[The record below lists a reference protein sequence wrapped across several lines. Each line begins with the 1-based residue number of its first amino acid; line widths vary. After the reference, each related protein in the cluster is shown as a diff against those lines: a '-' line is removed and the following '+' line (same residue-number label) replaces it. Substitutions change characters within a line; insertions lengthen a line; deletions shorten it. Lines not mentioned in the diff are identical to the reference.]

1 MEYPQL
7 LLFFL
12 LFFCHFQ
19 LIKTAPSFDDN
30 EFAEFEIADE
40 PHVSF
45 ANNDVK
51 EEGQK
56 VDEVKEDV
64 REAAKQT
71 DPTEDFSF
79 LADEDEFEQAEKD
92 LEANQGEAD
101 TAGKQGDTIKP
112 LTFADVP
119 SHFRSNWSSY
129 QIESI
134 ALFVIIIYVINYL
147 YGKTKNYSIALKWF
161 SDNREKLEQ
170 QFALVGDDGTSTE
183 EMEGHLIRETEFSYT
198 VWSTGRTGC
207 KGMLTQIKVY
217 KTCRRHFGFLGK
229 SLVWEK
235 KESGW
240 VLDGS
245 KCLGIGFQLRKRQ
258 DLLGI
263 LLNIIRPQ
271 PDRVVH
277 KIDMDPNEMDS
288 FVLIFGQRKSV
299 LRAVKEMHDLS
310 VYVTEKK
317 NFEKLQLLPSF
328 CVYAEVAEI
337 VPAIIDSTTVHFLKR
352 CEKYIE
358 YVHIS
363 DQYSGA
369 KQQDFILNSDNDD
382 TSMDE
387 LLLNFTFYIL
397 ERVKNY
403 RLSKEG
409 KIRADRKRQNVQE
422 NFLKMT
428 HQQRQEAAQIRREE
442 KTRERKQKVMEE
454 EDPDRQRRLEKL
466 EQKRDAK
473 AKQPRIKQ
481 FKIK

>member
-1 MEYPQL
+1 
-7 LLFFL
+7 
-12 LFFCHFQ
+12 
-19 LIKTAPSFDDN
+19 
-30 EFAEFEIADE
+30 
-40 PHVSF
+40 
-45 ANNDVK
+45 
-51 EEGQK
+51 
-56 VDEVKEDV
+56 
-64 REAAKQT
+64 
-71 DPTEDFSF
+71 
-79 LADEDEFEQAEKD
+79 
-92 LEANQGEAD
+92 
-101 TAGKQGDTIKP
+101 
-112 LTFADVP
+112 
-119 SHFRSNWSSY
+119 
-129 QIESI
+129 
-134 ALFVIIIYVINYL
+134 
-147 YGKTKNYSIALKWF
+147 
-161 SDNREKLEQ
+161 
-170 QFALVGDDGTSTE
+170 
-183 EMEGHLIRETEFSYT
+183 
-198 VWSTGRTGC
+198 
-207 KGMLTQIKVY
+207 
-217 KTCRRHFGFLGK
+217 
-229 SLVWEK
+229 
-235 KESGW
+235 
-240 VLDGS
+240 
-245 KCLGIGFQLRKRQ
+245 
-258 DLLGI
+258 
-263 LLNIIRPQ
+263 
-271 PDRVVH
+271 
-277 KIDMDPNEMDS
+277 MDPNEMDS
-288 FVLIFGQRKSV
+288 FVLIFGQKKSV

-369 KQQDFILNSDNDD
+369 KQQDGQNSSKLPETHPTLIFSFILNSDNDD

>member
-1 MEYPQL
+1 MEYHQL
-7 LLFFL
+7 LLFLL

-40 PHVSF
+40 EPQVSF

-51 EEGQK
+51 EEHK
-56 VDEVKEDV
+56 VDEIKADAV
-64 REAAKQT
+64 REAPKQT

-92 LEANQGEAD
+92 LETNQGEAD

-207 KGMLTQIKVY
+207 KGMLTQIK
-217 KTCRRHFGFLGK
+217 
-229 SLVWEK
+229 
-235 KESGW
+235 
-240 VLDGS
+240 
-245 KCLGIGFQLRKRQ
+245 LRKRQ

-271 PDRVVH
+271 LDRVVH

-369 KQQDFILNSDNDD
+369 KQQDGQNSSKLPETHPTLIFSFILNPDNDD
-382 TSMDE
+382 TSIDE

-409 KIRADRKRQNVQE
+409 KIRADRKRQNAQE

>member
-1 MEYPQL
+1 MEYPL
-7 LLFFL
+7 LLFL
-12 LFFCHFQ
+12 LLIFCQ
-19 LIKTAPSFDDN
+19 LPLIKSTPAIDDN

-40 PHVSF
+40 PEVSF
-45 ANNDVK
+45 NNDVK
-51 EEGQK
+51 EEQQ
-56 VDEVKEDV
+56 VDE
-64 REAAKQT
+64 RRSAAGESLKT
-71 DPTEDFSF
+71 ADPVEDFSF
-79 LADEDEFEQAEKD
+79 LADEEEFEQAEKD
-92 LEANQGEAD
+92 LETNHAEMDSG
-101 TAGKQGDTIKP
+101 GKQGDIKP
-112 LTFADVP
+112 LTFADIP

-134 ALFVIIIYVINYL
+134 ALVVIIIYVLNYL
-147 YGKTKNYSIALKWF
+147 YGKTRNYSIALKWF

-207 KGMLTQIKVY
+207 KGMLTQIK
-217 KTCRRHFGFLGK
+217 
-229 SLVWEK
+229 
-235 KESGW
+235 
-240 VLDGS
+240 
-245 KCLGIGFQLRKRQ
+245 LRKRQ

-263 LLNIIRPQ
+263 LLNIVRPQ
-271 PDRVVH
+271 LDRVVH
-277 KIDMDPNEMDS
+277 KIDMDPGEMDS

-310 VYVTEKK
+310 AYVTEKK
-317 NFEKLQLLPSF
+317 NFEKLQLPSSF
-328 CVYAEVAEI
+328 CVYAEIAEI
-337 VPAIIDSTTVHFLKR
+337 VPAIIDSTTVNFLKR

-369 KQQDFILNSDNDD
+369 KQQDGQSSKLPETQPTIIFSFILNVDNDD
-382 TSMDE
+382 ISVDE

-397 ERVKNY
+397 EKVKNY

-454 EDPDRQRRLEKL
+454 EDPGRQRRLEKL

>member
-1 MEYPQL
+1 MEYHQL
-7 LLFFL
+7 LLFLL

-40 PHVSF
+40 EPQVSF

-51 EEGQK
+51 EEHK
-56 VDEVKEDV
+56 VDEIKADAV
-64 REAAKQT
+64 REAPKQT

-92 LEANQGEAD
+92 LETNQGEAD

-207 KGMLTQIKVY
+207 KGMLTQIK
-217 KTCRRHFGFLGK
+217 
-229 SLVWEK
+229 
-235 KESGW
+235 
-240 VLDGS
+240 
-245 KCLGIGFQLRKRQ
+245 LRKRQ

-263 LLNIIRPQ
+263 MLNIIRPQ
-271 PDRVVH
+271 LDRVVH

-369 KQQDFILNSDNDD
+369 KQQDGQNSSKLPETHPTLIFSFILNSDNDD
-382 TSMDE
+382 TSIDE

>member
-1 MEYPQL
+1 MEYHRL
-7 LLFFL
+7 LLL
-12 LFFCHFQ
+12 LFFCHSQ

-40 PHVSF
+40 EPQVSF

-51 EEGQK
+51 EEQE
-56 VDEVKEDV
+56 VDEIKEDV
-64 REAAKQT
+64 VREAPKQ
-71 DPTEDFSF
+71 
-79 LADEDEFEQAEKD
+79 
-92 LEANQGEAD
+92 
-101 TAGKQGDTIKP
+101 
-112 LTFADVP
+112 VP

-207 KGMLTQIKVY
+207 KGMLTQIK
-217 KTCRRHFGFLGK
+217 
-229 SLVWEK
+229 
-235 KESGW
+235 
-240 VLDGS
+240 
-245 KCLGIGFQLRKRQ
+245 LRKRQ

-271 PDRVVH
+271 LDRVVH

-299 LRAVKEMHDLS
+299 LRAVKEMHDL
-310 VYVTEKK
+310 
-317 NFEKLQLLPSF
+317 
-328 CVYAEVAEI
+328 

-369 KQQDFILNSDNDD
+369 KQQDGQNSSKLPETHPTLIFSFILNSDNDD
-382 TSMDE
+382 TSIDE

>member
-1 MEYPQL
+1 MEYPL
-7 LLFFL
+7 LLFL
-12 LFFCHFQ
+12 LLIFCQ
-19 LIKTAPSFDDN
+19 LPLIKSTPAIDDN

-40 PHVSF
+40 PEVSF
-45 ANNDVK
+45 NNDVK
-51 EEGQK
+51 EEQQ
-56 VDEVKEDV
+56 VDE
-64 REAAKQT
+64 RRSAAGESLKT
-71 DPTEDFSF
+71 ADPVEDFSF
-79 LADEDEFEQAEKD
+79 LADEEEFEQAEKD
-92 LEANQGEAD
+92 LETNHAEMDSG
-101 TAGKQGDTIKP
+101 GKQGDIKP
-112 LTFADVP
+112 LTFAD
-119 SHFRSNWSSY
+119 
-129 QIESI
+129 
-134 ALFVIIIYVINYL
+134 
-147 YGKTKNYSIALKWF
+147 WF

-207 KGMLTQIKVY
+207 KGMLTQIK
-217 KTCRRHFGFLGK
+217 
-229 SLVWEK
+229 
-235 KESGW
+235 
-240 VLDGS
+240 
-245 KCLGIGFQLRKRQ
+245 LRKRQ

-263 LLNIIRPQ
+263 LLNIVRPQ
-271 PDRVVH
+271 LDRVVH
-277 KIDMDPNEMDS
+277 KIDMDPGEMDS

-310 VYVTEKK
+310 AYVTEKK
-317 NFEKLQLLPSF
+317 NFEKLQLPSSF
-328 CVYAEVAEI
+328 CVYAEIAEI
-337 VPAIIDSTTVHFLKR
+337 VPAIIDSTTVNFLKR

-369 KQQDFILNSDNDD
+369 KQQDGQSSKLPETQPTIIFSFILNVDNDD
-382 TSMDE
+382 ISVDE

-397 ERVKNY
+397 EKVKNY

-454 EDPDRQRRLEKL
+454 EDPGRQRRLEKL

>member
-1 MEYPQL
+1 MNLSLNFHTDFVMECHQL
-7 LLFFL
+7 FLFLL

-30 EFAEFEIADE
+30 EFAEFEIDE
-40 PHVSF
+40 EPQVSF

-51 EEGQK
+51 EEEREK
-56 VDEVKEDV
+56 VDEVKEAS

-71 DPTEDFSF
+71 DTTEDFSF

-101 TAGKQGDTIKP
+101 TAGKQSDTIKP

-217 KTCRRHFGFLGK
+217 KTCRRDFGFLGK

-369 KQQDFILNSDNDD
+369 KQQDGQNSSKLPETHPTLIFSFILNSDNDD
-382 TSMDE
+382 TSIDE

-403 RLSKEG
+403 RL
-409 KIRADRKRQNVQE
+409 R
-422 NFLKMT
+422 
-428 HQQRQEAAQIRREE
+428 
-442 KTRERKQKVMEE
+442 
-454 EDPDRQRRLEKL
+454 
-466 EQKRDAK
+466 
-473 AKQPRIKQ
+473 
-481 FKIK
+481 

>member
-1 MEYPQL
+1 MEYHQL
-7 LLFFL
+7 LLFLL

-40 PHVSF
+40 EPQVSF

-51 EEGQK
+51 EEHK
-56 VDEVKEDV
+56 VDEIKADAV
-64 REAAKQT
+64 REAPKQT

-92 LEANQGEAD
+92 LETNQGEAD

-207 KGMLTQIKVY
+207 KGMLTQIK
-217 KTCRRHFGFLGK
+217 
-229 SLVWEK
+229 
-235 KESGW
+235 
-240 VLDGS
+240 
-245 KCLGIGFQLRKRQ
+245 LRKRQ

-263 LLNIIRPQ
+263 MLNIIRPQ
-271 PDRVVH
+271 LDRVVH

-369 KQQDFILNSDNDD
+369 KQQDGQNSSKLPETHPTLIFSFILNSDNDD

>member
-1 MEYPQL
+1 MECHQL
-7 LLFFL
+7 LLFLL

-40 PHVSF
+40 EPHVSF

-51 EEGQK
+51 EEQKK
-56 VDEVKEDV
+56 VDEIKEDV
-64 REAAKQT
+64 VREAPKQT

-92 LEANQGEAD
+92 LETNQGEAD

-207 KGMLTQIKVY
+207 KGMLTQIK
-217 KTCRRHFGFLGK
+217 
-229 SLVWEK
+229 
-235 KESGW
+235 
-240 VLDGS
+240 
-245 KCLGIGFQLRKRQ
+245 LRKRQ

-369 KQQDFILNSDNDD
+369 KQQDGQNSSKLPETHPTLIFSFILNSDNDD
-382 TSMDE
+382 TSIDE

>member
-1 MEYPQL
+1 
-7 LLFFL
+7 
-12 LFFCHFQ
+12 
-19 LIKTAPSFDDN
+19 
-30 EFAEFEIADE
+30 
-40 PHVSF
+40 
-45 ANNDVK
+45 
-51 EEGQK
+51 
-56 VDEVKEDV
+56 VDEIKEDV
-64 REAAKQT
+64 VREAPKQT

-92 LEANQGEAD
+92 LETNQGEAD

-112 LTFADVP
+112 LTFAD
-119 SHFRSNWSSY
+119 
-129 QIESI
+129 
-134 ALFVIIIYVINYL
+134 
-147 YGKTKNYSIALKWF
+147 WF

-207 KGMLTQIKVY
+207 KGMLTQIK
-217 KTCRRHFGFLGK
+217 
-229 SLVWEK
+229 
-235 KESGW
+235 
-240 VLDGS
+240 
-245 KCLGIGFQLRKRQ
+245 LRKRQ

-263 LLNIIRPQ
+263 MLNIIRPQ
-271 PDRVVH
+271 LDRVVH

-369 KQQDFILNSDNDD
+369 KQQDGQNSSKLPETHPTLIFSFILNSDNDD
-382 TSMDE
+382 TSIDE